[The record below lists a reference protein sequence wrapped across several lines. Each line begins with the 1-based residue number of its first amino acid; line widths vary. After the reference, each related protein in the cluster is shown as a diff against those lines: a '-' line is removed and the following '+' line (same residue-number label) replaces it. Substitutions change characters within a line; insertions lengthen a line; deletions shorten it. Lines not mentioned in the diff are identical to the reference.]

1 MKCVIPAKHIRMLG
15 RVIHTLARIGDYLF
29 IEPLPNNNLALRTLN
44 SSRSSFLSFI
54 LNENFF
60 EEYIENMPDE
70 IENTS
75 VEDPENQSKFKVF
88 LRAVVMAFK
97 SISSVDKTVE
107 SCTIQTLQKEQKVQI
122 TLRCKF
128 SVTKLY
134 SIPCL
139 GKFNIRALVRGGQGE
154 RSPPYF
160 LRIYYIGALN
170 LENFKKSYY

>member
-15 RVIHTLARIGDYLF
+15 RVIHTLAKIGDYLF

-70 IENTS
+70 IENTN

-139 GKFNIRALVRGGQGE
+139 GKFNIILFG
-154 RSPPYF
+154 
-160 LRIYYIGALN
+160 IG
-170 LENFKKSYY
+170 Y

>member
-1 MKCVIPAKHIRMLG
+1 MKCVVPAKHIRMLG

-60 EEYIENMPDE
+60 EEYIEKMPDD
-70 IENTS
+70 IETTN
-75 VEDPENQSKFKVF
+75 VEDSDESQSPFKVF

-122 TLRCKF
+122 TLTCKF

-139 GKFNIRALVRGGQGE
+139 GKFKN
-154 RSPPYF
+154 
-160 LRIYYIGALN
+160 
-170 LENFKKSYY
+170 